1 MDMKIMTAAA
11 LAMATTATLAQKADA
26 PFLRIGED
34 VTSWGEFEHLYE
46 QNRTTAL
53 TPMSKQEYATLFTNY
68 KLKATEARAQKIDTL
83 ATYRDECKYYLDELA
98 NGYLE
103 DTMAVWRIAAKER
116 QRLGEEIHAAHVLI
130 SVRPNA
136 SAADT
141 LKAYKQ
147 AQEAR
152 QMVESGIDFATVA
165 DKYSADP
172 SAKTNHGDLGYFSAM
187 QMVEQ
192 FEDAAYA
199 TAPGQTSGIFRTRF
213 GYHFLKVY
221 DRRPTEGEV
230 RVRHIMKIVP
240 AGAPTEMQER
250 VKQQIDSIY
259 DAIVNHG
266 ADFEAMAQKH
276 SDDAQSAPRGGL
288 MPWFSRDQILP
299 EFANAA
305 FDLKEDG
312 DISAPVRTRAGWHI
326 ICRVGRRTMM
336 PQEDFDKMIAR
347 AKKSMPIIKNA
358 PFHSR
363 MSQLAKEYGF
373 CWDEAGRDTLIGIF
387 LASPNPY
394 DRQRALKAEGQMR
407 LATLGG
413 KDIMM
418 PEAAQWADKWDA
430 NTLPAENATNL
441 AYEMVRQYERGR
453 LEDKYPEYRYTSAEY
468 RDGLLVF
475 EFMQRNIWNMT
486 PDSAQVDSLF
496 AAHPERYAT
505 GGSFDGDIYFCPT
518 PKVAAKVA
526 KLVAKGKKDKAAAL
540 ALKTVS
546 GPLAQGDIYDDYV
559 WPIGEADPYV
569 AVCGT
574 VTNGTTQKVSECR
587 GRVMADLQALAD
599 RKITEQLKL
608 KYEPEQLIKIK

>member
-1 MDMKIMTAAA
+1 MDMKILTAAA
-11 LAMATTATLAQKADA
+11 LAMASTAALAQKADA
-26 PFLRIGED
+26 PFLRIGND

-53 TPMSKQEYATLFTNY
+53 TPMSRQEYATLFTNY
-68 KLKATEARAQKIDTL
+68 KLKAAEALARKIDTL
-83 ATYRDECKYYLDELA
+83 ATYQDECKYYLDELA
-98 NGYLE
+98 NSYLE

-116 QRLGEEIHAAHVLI
+116 GRLGEEIHAAHVLI

-141 LKAYKQ
+141 LKAYKR

-152 QMVESGIDFATVA
+152 QMVVGGIDFATVA

-172 SAKTNHGDLGYFSAM
+172 SAKTNHGDLGYFSAL

-230 RVRHIMKIVP
+230 RVKHIMKMVP
-240 AGAPTEMQER
+240 AGAPPEAQER
-250 VKQQIDSIY
+250 AKQQIDSIY

-266 ADFEAMAQKH
+266 ADFGAMARKL
-276 SDDAQSAPRGGL
+276 SDDVQSAPRGGL
-288 MPWFSRDQILP
+288 MPWFSRDQTLP

-336 PQEDFDKMIAR
+336 PQEEFDKMIAR
-347 AKKSMPIIKNA
+347 AKKSMPILKNA
-358 PFHSR
+358 PFRSR
-363 MSQLAKEYGF
+363 MSQLAQEYGF
-373 CWDEAGRDTLIGIF
+373 RWDEAGRDTLIGVF
-387 LASPNPY
+387 LSCPNAN
-394 DRQRALKAEGQMR
+394 DRQRALKAKSQMR

-418 PEAAQWADKWDA
+418 PEAAQWARKWDSNA
-430 NTLPAENATNL
+430 LPAENATDM
-441 AYEMVRQYERGR
+441 AYEMVRQYERER
-453 LEDKYPEYRYTSAEY
+453 LADKYPEYRYTSAEY

-475 EFMQRNIWNMT
+475 ELMQRDIWNAT
-486 PDSAQVDSLF
+486 PDSALVDSLF

-505 GGSFDGDIYFCPT
+505 GGTFDGDIYFCPT

-526 KLVAKGKKDKAAAL
+526 KLAAKGKKDKAAAL

-546 GPLAQGDIYDDYV
+546 GPLAQGDIYDDYL

-574 VTNGTTQKVSECR
+574 VTNGKAQKLSECR

-599 RKITEQLKL
+599 RQLTERLRL
-608 KYEPEQLIKIK
+608 KYKPEQLIRIK